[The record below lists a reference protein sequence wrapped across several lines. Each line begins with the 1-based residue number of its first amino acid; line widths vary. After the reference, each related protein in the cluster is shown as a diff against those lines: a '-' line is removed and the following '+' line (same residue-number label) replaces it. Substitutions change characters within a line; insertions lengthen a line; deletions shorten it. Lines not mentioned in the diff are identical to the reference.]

1 MITGIL
7 LITKSMS
14 TGTGT
19 GAVEGRPMQMQK
31 RVKAQLTAFQG
42 SSGIGI
48 VSTSSS
54 SSTSKSIR
62 TIPLHATMPDVDANA
77 STGIENVSS
86 NSNMNAYNP
95 YTDVPLVF
103 IPGLKGTHLS
113 YYENIDGND
122 SNDSTSDS
130 DTGSNSDD
138 EGKQNLSLEARSSSS
153 GKGTNSNRDHAS
165 EGEDKDERINNI
177 DRVEEKFLQNP
188 LLQKMNLPFLP
199 KQKNGSSSSKRKRRA
214 WLTLGGLLN
223 VPPLPPNHPTR
234 SLALPLTYTYQ
245 KDGTLKQDR
254 GSLFPDGVIDYIVQ
268 LKLKWS
274 VQLKLN
280 DDASNDE
287 KNMRDDGNDNG
298 NGKEE
303 QSKKVSN
310 GLGIVLPQSDIDFC
324 FFPFYGH
331 VTEHLNEVN
340 ERFQKLVVE
349 NSEVDSSQSGQDLST
364 TSTKSASGRN
374 IQVKEVKKNNNESS
388 QQEQHSQVGYDNNIY
403 NVARPTAIFQYDWRR
418 SLRELTEEFDAFC
431 EETFPGQ
438 IVQVVAHSMGGL
450 ISYGAMRHNPLK
462 YQAGGVMVGV
472 PFRTGTQ
479 YLQDMHK
486 GYYTELNRCQQFTP
500 KDQFTFSS
508 HWIFFDA
515 KDDVGDGFVD
525 VTKCDQ
531 GSLKFDTEGSTI
543 GKVKATTSTSV
554 SNNGIGNERIYEEEN
569 QFRPAVEGEKIGI
582 DFYNAN
588 DWEKYELGIFQPK
601 YIATIDEETLD
612 LYRNHL
618 NIQLY
623 EARRWRKDILG
634 NLSRTELEAFPPL
647 VLCATDTVPT
657 VNQVLRRQKQS
668 KSREGAISRNTL
680 ESTILDTTR
689 DNGRKDFIEFEY
701 DYVNGRSVPGDGR
714 IDFDKAFPLNN
725 VSYEQIPLGSVHAKQ
740 MCWSEAGGDWET
752 VWKAVSEQIYIYN
765 RSKNNDGNFQG
776 DLAEK
781 KQTEKIEEH
790 I

>member
-14 TGTGT
+14 TGTG
-19 GAVEGRPMQMQK
+19 AVEGRPMQMQ
-31 RVKAQLTAFQG
+31 VKVQMTAFQG
-42 SSGIGI
+42 SNGS
-48 VSTSSS
+48 VSTSTP
-54 SSTSKSIR
+54 TSRSIR
-62 TIPLHATMPDVDANA
+62 TLPLHVTMANIDANA
-77 STGIENVSS
+77 YDGTSMESHAS
-86 NSNMNAYNP
+86 NLNMNANNP
-95 YTDVPLVF
+95 YTNVPLVF

-113 YYENIDGND
+113 YYEKKDEYDVNDSASDSD
-122 SNDSTSDS
+122 SNDK
-130 DTGSNSDD
+130 GIQNS
-138 EGKQNLSLEARSSSS
+138 SLGARSSSS
-153 GKGTNSNRDHAS
+153 GKGTNSNRDAS
-165 EGEDKDERINNI
+165 EDEGECTNNI
-177 DRVEEKFLQNP
+177 DRAEENFLQNP
-188 LLQKMNLPFLP
+188 LLRKMNLPFLD
-199 KQKNGSSSSKRKRRA
+199 KQKNGNGRIGSSNGNSKRKRRA

-223 VPPLPPNHPTR
+223 LPTRHPTR

-268 LKLKWS
+268 LKLKLS

-280 DDASNDE
+280 DHASIDE
-287 KNMRDDGNDNG
+287 KKMRDDGN
-298 NGKEE
+298 GKEKH
-303 QSKKVSN
+303 SKKVGN

-340 ERFQKLVVE
+340 ERFQKLVAE
-349 NSEVDSSQSGQDLST
+349 NSEEDSSQSGADVS
-364 TSTKSASGRN
+364 TSTKPASGRN
-374 IQVKEVKKNNNESS
+374 IQVKVVEKENNEIS
-388 QQEQHSQVGYDNNIY
+388 QQQKQAQAKYDNEKNS
-403 NVARPTAIFQYDWRR
+403 VARPTAVFQYDWRR
-418 SLRELTEEFDAFC
+418 SLPELTEEFDAFC

-450 ISYGAMRHNPLK
+450 ISYGAMRQNPSK

-525 VTKCDQ
+525 VTKCDL
-531 GSLKFDTEGSTI
+531 GSFMFDTEGSSI
-543 GKVKATTSTSV
+543 GKAKATTATSTSV
-554 SNNGIGNERIYEEEN
+554 SNNGIGTVRISEEKN
-569 QFRPAVEGEKIGI
+569 QFRPAVEGDKIGI

-588 DWEKYELGIFQPK
+588 DWEKHELGIFQPK
-601 YIATIDEETLD
+601 CFATIDEETLN

-634 NLSRTELEAFPPL
+634 DLNKAELEAFPPL

-668 KSREGAISRNTL
+668 KNREGTISRNIL
-680 ESTILDTTR
+680 ESTSLDTTM
-689 DNGRKDFIEFEY
+689 DNVSKDFMEFEY

-714 IDFDKAFPLNN
+714 IDFDKAFPVNN
-725 VSYEQIPLGSVHAKQ
+725 VSYEQISLGSVHAKQ

-752 VWKAVSEQIYIYN
+752 VWNAVSKQIDIYN
-765 RSKNNDGNFQG
+765 LSKSNAGNLQR

-781 KQTEKIEEH
+781 QQMEKIEER